1 MSNKKSLK
9 IQFSTKPKPNKDR
22 HPAGGYYWKESE
34 AEYLKRNFSKEQIKK
49 IKQLRKIPD
58 TRTHTA

>member
-1 MSNKKSLK
+1 MADKNSLK

-34 AEYLKRNFSKEQIKK
+34 AEYLKRNFSKEQLKK
-49 IKQLRKIPD
+49 IKKERKKP
-58 TRTHTA
+58 RTHTA